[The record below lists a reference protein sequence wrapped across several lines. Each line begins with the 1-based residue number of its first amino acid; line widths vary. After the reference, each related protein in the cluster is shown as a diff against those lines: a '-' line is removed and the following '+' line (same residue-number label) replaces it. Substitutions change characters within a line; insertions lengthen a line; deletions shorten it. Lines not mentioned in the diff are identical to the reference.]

1 MTNPNKINFYFDK
14 NIWSEIT
21 NKTDSELAYFADLTK
36 QLINE
41 SKIGIYYSPVSVLE
55 LIKGMFLEKHYD
67 LCKKEIRLASIL
79 TNKHFLEYPWDHV
92 RRIVYASLH
101 IPFKEVDLQFLNLS
115 RKIAIGSYAQ
125 VEPIIAATRDMMGKW
140 ETGWSDSLN
149 QISMS
154 FNHLD
159 PKEAKRDKGDFWLN
173 RKRKALWPRLLQQFS
188 LFLDSDKLPFDE
200 GYKRFH
206 SLRYCLD
213 YRITYQNKLLFEYK
227 KARPSDYL
235 DWIQLVY
242 LNIMDYLVT
251 NDSKLITVLNECENH
266 ELNNVSM
273 RFSEF
278 QDCLEGKLPK
288 KRAPDSIYE
297 KWYDAQ

>member
-14 NIWSEIT
+14 NIWSEII
-21 NKTDSELAYFADLTK
+21 NKTDSELSHFTDLAK
-36 QLINE
+36 RLINE

-67 LCKKEIRLASIL
+67 LCKKEIRLASII
-79 TNKHFLEYPWDHV
+79 TDKHFLEYPWDHV
-92 RRIVYASLH
+92 RRIVNASLH
-101 IPFKEVDLQFLNLS
+101 IPFKEVDLQFLNLN
-115 RKIAIGSYAQ
+115 RKIAIGSYNQ

-149 QISMS
+149 QIRMS
-154 FNHLD
+154 FIHLD
-159 PKEAKRDKGDFWLN
+159 PKEAQRYKEDFWLN
-173 RKRKALWPRLLQQFS
+173 RRRRTLWPNLLLQFS
-188 LFLDSDKLPFDE
+188 LSLESDKLPFDE
-200 GYKRFH
+200 GYKRYH

-213 YRITYQNKLLFEYK
+213 YRITYENKLLFENK
-227 KARPSDYL
+227 KSRPSDYL

-251 NDSKLITVLNECENH
+251 NDNKLITILNECENY
-266 ELNNVSM
+266 ELNNISM

-278 QDCLEGKLPK
+278 IDCLKGKLPK
-288 KRAPDSIYE
+288 KRAPDSTYE